1 MKKKLVFVGNK
12 PPMRETLSNE
22 IDSFDYVMRINRMN
36 YLGHTGNRIDGL
48 CLEAN
53 HLFKHEFKGGENK
66 KSIKNA
72 GQILMRPFWYGHFS
86 NWEEYLT
93 EEQYKNIE
101 LIEDRFA
108 INETGFERLTTSI
121 LLLGYLLNSHW
132 SEEYDIYITCLDVEN
147 RALLIDNFPI
157 WNWHK
162 GAGLYEQR
170 FLMDKLKNKQIFRLE
185 DE

>member
-36 YLGHTGNRIDGL
+36 YLGHAGNRIDGL
-48 CLEAN
+48 YLEAN
-53 HLFKHEFKGGENK
+53 HEFNHEFKGGENK

-93 EEQYKNIE
+93 EEHYKNIG
-101 LIEDRFA
+101 LIEDRSA
-108 INETGFERLTTSI
+108 IAETGFERLTTSI

-157 WNWHK
+157 WKGHK

-170 FLMDKLKNKQIFRLE
+170 FLIDKLKNKQIFRLE

>member
-1 MKKKLVFVGNK
+1 M
-12 PPMRETLSNE
+12 
-22 IDSFDYVMRINRMN
+22 
-36 YLGHTGNRIDGL
+36 
-48 CLEAN
+48 
-53 HLFKHEFKGGENK
+53 
-66 KSIKNA
+66 
-72 GQILMRPFWYGHFS
+72 
-86 NWEEYLT
+86 T

-108 INETGFERLTTSI
+108 IAETGFERLTTSI

-132 SEEYDIYITCLDVEN
+132 KDEYDIYISCLDVEN

-185 DE
+185 DV

>member
-12 PPMRETLSNE
+12 PPMRETLANE

-48 CLEAN
+48 YLEAN
-53 HLFKHEFKGGENK
+53 HEFNNEFKGGDNK

-72 GQILMRPFWYGHFS
+72 NKILMRPFWYDHFS
-86 NWEEYLT
+86 NWQEYLT
-93 EEQYKNIE
+93 YEQYSNIE

-132 SEEYDIYITCLDVEN
+132 RDEYDIYITCLDVEN

-157 WNWHK
+157 WKGHK

-170 FLMDKLKNKQIFRLE
+170 FLMNKLKKKQIFRLA

>member
-12 PPMRETLSNE
+12 PPIRETLANE

-53 HLFKHEFKGGENK
+53 HEFKHEFKGGENK

-72 GQILMRPFWYGHFS
+72 GQILMRPFWHSNFS
-86 NWEEYLT
+86 NWDEYLT
-93 EEQYKNIE
+93 VEQYKNIE

-108 INETGFERLTTSI
+108 IAETGFERLTTSI
-121 LLLGYLLNSHW
+121 LLLGCLLNSHW
-132 SEEYDIYITCLDVEN
+132 SDEYDIYKSCLTPVV
-147 RALLIDNFPI
+147 LVVF
-157 WNWHK
+157 
-162 GAGLYEQR
+162 
-170 FLMDKLKNKQIFRLE
+170 FKNKPLQKAYRLRYKRFCFCHAKHYTVFQS
-185 DE
+185 